1 MTTTSLNR
9 SPELMNRDDTALVV
23 IDMQAKLV
31 PLIDNHERIT
41 WNIRRLIDGGQIL
54 SVPMIATEQYPKGL
68 GPILPEL
75 RERIPGD
82 IPEKLCFSCGELGDL
97 FTQLPSQGIR
107 KLLVCGIE
115 THVCIQQTVL
125 DIIAAG
131 FCAYVAVDAV
141 GSRFPLDKEVA
152 LRRMECSGATLTT
165 TEAALFEWCERA
177 GTPEF
182 KAISKLIRES
192 APA

>member
-1 MTTTSLNR
+1 
-9 SPELMNRDDTALVV
+9 MNHDDTALVV
-23 IDMQAKLV
+23 IDMQEKLV
-31 PLIDNHERIT
+31 PLIENHEGIT
-41 WNIRRLIDGGQIL
+41 WNTRRLIDGAQLL
-54 SVPMIATEQYPKGL
+54 SVPVIASEQYPKGL
-68 GPILPEL
+68 GATLPEL
-75 RERIPGD
+75 KQRIPGD

-97 FTQLPSQGIR
+97 FTQLSSQGIS

-115 THVCIQQTVL
+115 THVCVQQTVL
-125 DIIAAG
+125 DIMAAG
-131 FCAYVAVDAV
+131 FFAYVATDAV

-165 TEAALFEWCERA
+165 TEAALFEWCEKA

-182 KAISKLIRES
+182 KAISTLVREA